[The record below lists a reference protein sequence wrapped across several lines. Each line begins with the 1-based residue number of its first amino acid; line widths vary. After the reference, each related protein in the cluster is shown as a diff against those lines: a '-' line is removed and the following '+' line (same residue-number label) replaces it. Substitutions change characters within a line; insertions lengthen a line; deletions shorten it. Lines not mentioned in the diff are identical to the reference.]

1 MATVEAPTTLE
12 RIYLAGE
19 WIETGESFEVRSP
32 YSGDVVATVVRA
44 GVNEARR
51 AIDAAAQVMR
61 EPLPAWRRADIL
73 ERVSQLVRDREEELA
88 RTICAEAGKPLKAA
102 RVEAARAVNTFGL
115 SAGEARRLSGE
126 SVPITGTQPG
136 QGHIAWT
143 VRVPIGVIGA
153 ITPFNFP
160 LNLVAHKL
168 APALAAGCAV
178 VLKPA
183 SQTPLSALR
192 LAALCEEAGL
202 PGGWLSVLPGRAG
215 EIGDVLVEDERV
227 RMLTFTGSAAV
238 GWELRAR
245 APRKKV
251 ALELGNA
258 SPIVVEPDADLELA
272 TSKVAT
278 HAFSFAGQ
286 TCVSIQRVYVH
297 RDLLD
302 DFLTRLVPKVD
313 ALRIGDPADE
323 ATDLGPVIDSTN
335 HDRIRAWLDEAIAGG
350 AEVVTGGSE
359 EGGLLRPTVL
369 TGVSPEMKV
378 CSHEIFGPVCSVIP
392 YDSLDEAFALA
403 NATEYGLQAAIFTS
417 SIDPAVRATA
427 SLEFGSVMIN
437 EAPEWRVDQMPYG
450 GTKASGNTKE
460 GPAYTIREMTEERLV
475 VLGALQEPDSQ

>member
-1 MATVEAPTTLE
+1 MAIVEAPTAVE
-12 RIYLAGE
+12 KVFLAGK
-19 WIETGESFEVRSP
+19 WVETGETLEVRSP
-32 YSGDVVATVVRA
+32 YDGETVATVSRA
-44 GVNEARR
+44 SAEHARQ
-51 AIDAAAQVMR
+51 AIDAAADAMR
-61 EPLPAWRRADIL
+61 TPLPPWQRADIL
-73 ERVSQLVRDREEELA
+73 ERVSQLVRENGEELA

-102 RVEAARAVNTFGL
+102 RLEASRAVNTYGL
-115 SAGEARRLSGE
+115 SAGEARRLTGE

-136 QGHIAWT
+136 DGHIAWT

-183 SQTPLSALR
+183 SQTPVSALR

-202 PGGWLSVLPGRAG
+202 PDGWLSVLPGPAS

-227 RMLTFTGSAAV
+227 RMLTFTGSAEV
-238 GWELRAR
+238 GWALRAR

-251 ALELGNA
+251 TLELGNA
-258 SPIVVEPDADLELA
+258 SPIVVEPDADLDLA

-278 HAFSFAGQ
+278 HAYSFAGQ
-286 TCVSIQRVYVH
+286 TCVSIQRAYVH
-297 RDLLD
+297 ADVVD
-302 DFLTRLVPKVD
+302 DFLARLVPKVE
-313 ALRIGDPADE
+313 ALRVGDPADE
-323 ATDLGPVIDSTN
+323 ATDVGPVIDAPN
-335 HDRIRAWLDEAIAGG
+335 RERIESWLEEAKQGG
-350 AEVVTGGSE
+350 AEVVTGGAG

-369 TGVSPEMKV
+369 RGVTPEMKV
-378 CSHEIFGPVCSVIP
+378 CSQEIFGPVCSVIP
-392 YDSLDEAFALA
+392 YDSLEHAFDEA
-403 NATEYGLQAAIFTS
+403 NATEYGLQASIFTR
-417 SIDPAVRATA
+417 SIEPAVQAA
-427 SLEFGSVMIN
+427 GCLEFGSVMIN

-475 VLGALQEPDSQ
+475 VLGGV